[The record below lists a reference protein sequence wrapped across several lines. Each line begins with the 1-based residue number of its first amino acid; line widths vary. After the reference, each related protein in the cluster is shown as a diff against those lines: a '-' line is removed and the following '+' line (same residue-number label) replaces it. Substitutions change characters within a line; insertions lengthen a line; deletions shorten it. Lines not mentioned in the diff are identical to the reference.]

1 VLTQKYLSVLTG
13 SKLGC
18 VGPEESPV
26 AAPRPGTALRWEA
39 HKEETRRKLLASAH
53 RLFAERGFQAT
64 SAADIAAD
72 AGVTERTLFRY
83 FSSKAALVLDEAF
96 SLLPEM
102 FQVVRN
108 RPGQEPPYEAVCQGI
123 LEFFKD
129 HNVLFVQV
137 MAAPGVIDLPV
148 SDRQRTLI
156 DFEELLARVLHD
168 RYALPPTDQVTA
180 AVWAR
185 ASIGAIRTALG
196 VLTGSR
202 TADGLPKG
210 AFADA
215 IRVCFATLSGT
226 WPPEN
231 D

>member
-1 VLTQKYLSVLTG
+1 MG
-13 SKLGC
+13 A
-18 VGPEESPV
+18 EEPP
-26 AAPRPGTALRWEA
+26 ARAGTALRWEA

-96 SLLPEM
+96 SLMPEM
-102 FQVVRN
+102 FEVVRN
-108 RPGQEPPYEAVCQGI
+108 RPAQEPPYVAVRQGMM
-123 LEFFKD
+123 EFFKD
-129 HNVLFVQV
+129 HDVLFVQV
-137 MAAPGVIDLPV
+137 MAAPGVIELPV

-156 DFEELLARVLHD
+156 DFEEMLGRVLHE
-168 RYALPPTDQVTA
+168 RYCLPDTDQVTA

-196 VLTGSR
+196 VLVGTR
-202 TADGLPKG
+202 TAEGLAKG

-215 IRVCFATLSGT
+215 IRVCFATLPGT
-226 WPPEN
+226 WPPTAADSSPECC
-231 D
+231 

>member
-1 VLTQKYLSVLTG
+1 M
-13 SKLGC
+13 
-18 VGPEESPV
+18 GPVESP
-26 AAPRPGTALRWEA
+26 AETAFRSRTAQRWET
-39 HKEETRRKLLASAH
+39 HKEETRRKLLDSAH

-96 SLLPEM
+96 AMIPEM
-102 FQVVRN
+102 FEVVRQ
-108 RPGQEPPYEAVCQGI
+108 RPPAEPPYVAVCQGI

-129 HNVLFVQV
+129 HDVLFVQV
-137 MAAPGVIDLPV
+137 VGAPGVVELPV

-156 DFEELLARVLHD
+156 DFEELLAGILHE
-168 RYALPPTDQVTA
+168 RYALPADDSVTA

-185 ASIGAIRTALG
+185 ASIGAVRTALG

-202 TADGLPKG
+202 TAEGLPKG
-210 AFADA
+210 AFSEA
-215 IRVCFATLSGT
+215 IKVCFATLSGA
-226 WPPEN
+226 WPLDHGAAEGTA
-231 D
+231 DEQCG

>member
-1 VLTQKYLSVLTG
+1 
-13 SKLGC
+13 
-18 VGPEESPV
+18 V
-26 AAPRPGTALRWEA
+26 AAPRAGTALRWEA
-39 HKEETRRKLLASAH
+39 HKEETRRNLLASAR

-96 SLLPEM
+96 ALIPEM
-102 FQVVRN
+102 FEVVRK
-108 RPGQEPPYEAVCQGI
+108 RPPEEPPYEAVCQGI
-123 LEFFKD
+123 LEFFKGRD
-129 HNVLFVQV
+129 VLFVQV
-137 MAAPGVIDLPV
+137 VGAPGAVDLPI

-168 RYALPPTDQVTA
+168 RYSLPDSDQVTA

-196 VLTGSR
+196 VLVGTR
-202 TADGLPKG
+202 TAEGLAKG
-210 AFADA
+210 GFTDA
-215 IRVCFATLSGT
+215 IRACFAVLPGTSSAASGEARSTLPFG
-226 WPPEN
+226 
-231 D
+231 